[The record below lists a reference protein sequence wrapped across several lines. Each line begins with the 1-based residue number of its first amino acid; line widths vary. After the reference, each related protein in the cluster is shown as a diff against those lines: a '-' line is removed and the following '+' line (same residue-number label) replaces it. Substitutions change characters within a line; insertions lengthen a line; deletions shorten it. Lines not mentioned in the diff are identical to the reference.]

1 MGEMIITYKV
11 MPKSPEID
19 LDGIVDDV
27 DKILSDYDSEVSKN
41 EKKPMAFGLNAL
53 MIYFILDEE
62 VGNTE
67 DIEEKINDLEGVQS
81 VKVAEMRR
89 R

>member
-1 MGEMIITYKV
+1 
-11 MPKSPEID
+11 MPKSPEVD
-19 LDGIVDDV
+19 LDGIVDNV
-27 DKILSDYDSEVSKN
+27 NEILADYDSEVSKN

-67 DIEEKINDLEGVQS
+67 DIEEKINELDEVQS